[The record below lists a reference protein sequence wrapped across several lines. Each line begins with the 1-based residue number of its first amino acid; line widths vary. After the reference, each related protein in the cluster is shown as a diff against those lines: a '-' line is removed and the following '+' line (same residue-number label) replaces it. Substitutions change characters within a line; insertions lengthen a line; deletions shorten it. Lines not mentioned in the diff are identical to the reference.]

1 MKKENM
7 TYQREAL
14 EVLSS
19 AQLDEMLKAELNKDG
34 MDEDLV
40 LSILNILEHR
50 EADEFTI
57 DPADMEAVWAQFR
70 ESHPEPVLPRTK
82 EVPAKNRTGPRRWL
96 GRMAVAAA
104 VLCVMILVTPKAM
117 GAENIFTIIGRWTQ
131 DVFAFFSS
139 FGDSQKPQAYTFETD
154 HPGLQQIYDAVSELG
169 VTKPVVPTWVP
180 EGYELTEL
188 KTTPT
193 RRGVKI
199 YAQLIKDGSVIQFT
213 YEFYSDAESNV
224 YEKNKG
230 NAAVC
235 EISYVKHYIVAN
247 EEWWTAAWAV
257 KDLECS
263 IMTDVKEETLYQVLR
278 SIYTEGD

>member
-7 TYQREAL
+7 TCQWEAL

-34 MDEDLV
+34 MDENLV

-70 ESHPEPVLPRTK
+70 ESHPELALPRTEK
-82 EVPAKNRTGPRRWL
+82 VPAMKRTGPRRWL

-139 FGDSQKPQAYTFETD
+139 FGADQKPQEYTFVTD

-180 EGYELTEL
+180 EGYELIEL
-188 KTTPT
+188 KTIPMRENTKVHA
-193 RRGVKI
+193 R
-199 YAQLIKDGSVIQFT
+199 LIKDNSTILIS
-213 YEFYSDAESNV
+213 YEIYNEILSNI
-224 YEKNKG
+224 YEKNRDD
-230 NAAVC
+230 AVVC
-235 EISYVKHYIVAN
+235 ELSGIKHYIVSN
-247 EEWWTAAWAV
+247 EERWTAAWTV
-257 KDLECS
+257 ENLECS
-263 IMTDVKEETLYQVLR
+263 AATDQSEETLYEILR
-278 SIYTEGD
+278 SIYTEGN

>member
-1 MKKENM
+1 MSTER
-7 TYQREAL
+7 TTFQREAL

-70 ESHPEPVLPRTK
+70 ESHPEPALPRTK
-82 EVPAKNRTGPRRWL
+82 EVPGKKRTGSRRWL

-139 FGDSQKPQAYTFETD
+139 FGDGQQPQEYAFVTD

-180 EGYELTEL
+180 EGYILKDLKILPMQEKTKISAYLFKGDNDIIISIEL
-188 KTTPT
+188 
-193 RRGVKI
+193 
-199 YAQLIKDGSVIQFT
+199 
-213 YEFYSDAESNV
+213 YEEKASNT
-224 YEKNKG
+224 YEKNDGDASEYEFG
-230 NAAVC
+230 N
-235 EISYVKHYIVAN
+235 VKHYIIAN
-247 EEWWTAAWAV
+247 EDRYTAAWTV
-257 KDLECS
+257 EDLECS
-263 IMTDVKEETLYQVLR
+263 VATDQSEEILYEILR